1 MKFRIEDTKQNRD
14 TIIAVV
20 CNRSEISHKVFFG
33 QSRKREH
40 ILSRQICFK
49 IFREYL
55 GLTLKETAAATSTK
69 TRHYTTVLDAV
80 RTLNEL
86 LDVNDPEAVELWGI
100 ISAEISVLYRKTKS
114 ITVQLYDNSQI
125 EKLIEFLHK
134 NQMEDY
140 DIL

>member
-14 TIIAVV
+14 TIISIV
-20 CNRSEISHKVFFG
+20 CNQSEISHKVFFG

-49 IFREYL
+49 IFREYI
-55 GLTLKETAAATSTK
+55 GLTLKETAAATSSK

-80 RTLNEL
+80 RTINEL
-86 LDVNDPEAVELWGI
+86 LEVKDPEAVELWGS
-100 ISAEISVLYRKTKS
+100 ISAEIAGLFRKTKS
-114 ITVQLYDNSQI
+114 ITIELYDNSQI
-125 EKLIEFLHK
+125 DKLIEFLHK
-134 NQMEDY
+134 NQMKDY